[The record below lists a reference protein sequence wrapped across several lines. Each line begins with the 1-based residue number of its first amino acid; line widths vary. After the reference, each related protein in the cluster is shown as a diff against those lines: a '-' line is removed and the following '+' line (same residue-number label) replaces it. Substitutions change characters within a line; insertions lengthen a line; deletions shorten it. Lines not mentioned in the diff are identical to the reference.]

1 LPGKPFVNSM
11 FQRIFNKVLDHGIDS
26 TMDYSQLNRVKRINL
41 FYLVVSF
48 LLFLSVLRA
57 LIIQNTLVWILDGS
71 ALVLVLLVYFLVP
84 ARKNADLN
92 TLITLSVLAG
102 LFISAFMVPHGLD
115 PALIITFVMLFPL
128 GAVSVNGR
136 QGLFVAIAL
145 GTVLLLLNFIR
156 GVDAFVHLELFDALV
171 FFVCYGLMM
180 TLSLYIEQSN
190 NKLMETLRSSRSQA
204 ENQVLRKDE
213 FISRLSH
220 KLRTSLSNIA
230 LINNLVHDSRLSSEQ
245 KELVETL
252 KASTNTLIEDVNN
265 IVEIASPG
273 YIDYKKSII
282 SFDLTRV
289 LEEVQG
295 ILNSGSSLREELSV
309 ERTDNIRHFL
319 IGDPSLLRSLLVN
332 IIKGLGIY
340 KQSAGK
346 VLLRVDH
353 LRETPSQVRLDFRFT
368 IQTELARELISYVE
382 SLRRGESHQASN
394 LANAHNLLAES
405 ESHMT
410 ATSSGKLAVVSFFQ
424 DFAKDPTRSI
434 IDPEELSVRRQP
446 APPAVSLEEAKV
458 LLVEDN
464 EINQKIVLL
473 SLTKKVS
480 QIDVA
485 ANGKEALEM
494 FGLKKYDVIL
504 MDIMMPVMDGITAT
518 KKIREIEST
527 VNSHVPIIA
536 ITANALAGDRE
547 NCLAAGAD
555 DYIAKPFQA
564 DVLVKKMKNLLA

>member
-1 LPGKPFVNSM
+1 M
-11 FQRIFNKVLDHGIDS
+11 FQRILRKVLDQGIDS
-26 TMDYSQLNRVKRINL
+26 TMDYSMLNRIRRINL
-41 FYLVVSF
+41 FYLVVCVM
-48 LLFLSVLRA
+48 LLLSVLRA
-57 LIIQNTLVWILDGS
+57 LITGLTMVWILDGS
-71 ALVLVLLVYFLVP
+71 ALLLLLAVYFLLP
-84 ARKNADLN
+84 ARSNANLN
-92 TLITLSVLAG
+92 TLIALSVLAG
-102 LFISAFMVPHGLD
+102 LLMAAFLESHGLNT
-115 PALIITFVMLFPL
+115 AFIVTFIMFFPL
-128 GAVSVNGR
+128 AAMAVNGR
-136 QGLFVAIAL
+136 YGVFIAIVL
-145 GTVLLLLNFIR
+145 GMVLLTLNFVP
-156 GVDAFVHLELFDALV
+156 GVEAHARLELFDALV
-171 FFVCYGLMM
+171 FFIIYGLMM
-180 TLSLYIEQSN
+180 ALSLFIEQSN
-190 NKLMETLRSSRSQA
+190 NKLMENMRSSRNQA

-245 KELVETL
+245 MELVETL

-295 ILNSGSSLREELSV
+295 ILNTGSPHSDDLEI
-309 ERTDNIRHFL
+309 ERADNIRHFL
-319 IGDPSLLRSLLVN
+319 IGDPSLLRSLLLN

-340 KQSAGK
+340 KQSTGK
-346 VLLRVDH
+346 VLLRVEH

-368 IQTELARELISYVE
+368 IRTELVSELVSYVE

-394 LANAHNLLAES
+394 LGNAHNLLAES
-405 ESHMT
+405 ESHLS
-410 ATSSGKLAVVSFFQ
+410 ATSSGNLAMVSFFQ
-424 DFAKDPTRSI
+424 DFAKDPTRSVI
-434 IDPEELSVRRQP
+434 EPGTLHGKE
-446 APPAVSLEEAKV
+446 PPAKAAIPMEDAKV

-473 SLTKKVS
+473 SLAKKVS
-480 QIDVA
+480 HIDVA

-494 FGLKKYDVIL
+494 FGQKKYDLIL
-504 MDIMMPVMDGITAT
+504 MDIMMPVMDGLTAT

-527 VNSHVPIIA
+527 VDSRVPIIA

-564 DVLVKKMKNLLA
+564 DLLIKKMKNLLA